1 MSAKSFGLDISKTS
15 IRAVSLLRQK
25 NGFLLESSSVISSPT
40 KGMTSSSLIDEQ
52 EMTAALKHVVS
63 NAKIK
68 SKNVNIALPEDKVY
82 TSVVELPA
90 LSDSEIASAL
100 KWEAEQYIPVPLS
113 EIHLVWTLLRKDER
127 ARVLMIGAPIS
138 LIGRYQKI
146 IGAAG
151 LNISSIETETLSVIR
166 ALVRGKFPHAIIINV
181 AEEISSLAIVNEGV
195 LMFTYSIPIGGKAIN
210 RALELDYGLSNAQ
223 SEEYKMTYGIS
234 KEGLGDKI
242 RQAVEPVLFSIL
254 NETKKAL
261 DFYTQKNKE
270 SSPIQQIILSGGT
283 AIIPGVD
290 LFFAENIGIETV
302 IADPWQVLVDKNV
315 PKELLEEASSYTIA
329 VGLAMRAYE

>member
-1 MSAKSFGLDISKTS
+1 
-15 IRAVSLLRQK
+15 
-25 NGFLLESSSVISSPT
+25 
-40 KGMTSSSLIDEQ
+40 MTSSSLIDEQ

>member
-1 MSAKSFGLDISKTS
+1 
-15 IRAVSLLRQK
+15 
-25 NGFLLESSSVISSPT
+25 
-40 KGMTSSSLIDEQ
+40 
-52 EMTAALKHVVS
+52 
-63 NAKIK
+63 
-68 SKNVNIALPEDKVY
+68 
-82 TSVVELPA
+82 
-90 LSDSEIASAL
+90 
-100 KWEAEQYIPVPLS
+100 AEQYIPVPLS

>member
-1 MSAKSFGLDISKTS
+1 
-15 IRAVSLLRQK
+15 
-25 NGFLLESSSVISSPT
+25 
-40 KGMTSSSLIDEQ
+40 
-52 EMTAALKHVVS
+52 
-63 NAKIK
+63 
-68 SKNVNIALPEDKVY
+68 
-82 TSVVELPA
+82 
-90 LSDSEIASAL
+90 
-100 KWEAEQYIPVPLS
+100 
-113 EIHLVWTLLRKDER
+113 
-127 ARVLMIGAPIS
+127 
-138 LIGRYQKI
+138 
-146 IGAAG
+146 
-151 LNISSIETETLSVIR
+151 
-166 ALVRGKFPHAIIINV
+166 
-181 AEEISSLAIVNEGV
+181 
-195 LMFTYSIPIGGKAIN
+195 MFTYSIPIGGKAIN